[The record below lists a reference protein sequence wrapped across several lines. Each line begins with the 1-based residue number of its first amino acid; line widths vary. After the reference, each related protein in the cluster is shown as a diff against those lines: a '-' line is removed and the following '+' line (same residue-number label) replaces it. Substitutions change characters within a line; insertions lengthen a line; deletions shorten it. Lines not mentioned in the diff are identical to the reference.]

1 MSPLPRV
8 HRILGLLAVGLMLSS
23 APLSFAQTYA
33 SCKGFSESL
42 SKDNLHLKIDCLEA
56 WFSEDPA
63 HLTFS
68 GMPPGN
74 GMAFGG
80 VLEQSNHYVSPFSLP
95 AGSGIVP
102 GLTNPPPPDFTTGKL
117 PSVAGGSM
125 WSADG
130 ALAAVFSTN
139 GSWDTSG
146 KLTVMPKG
154 YRDGHRTDRAGVQ
167 ISCNKLGLL
176 CTKQILG
183 LHFEASHRSLQT
195 ISFYGIGPDSPLV
208 KSVFHEN
215 DTFASLRA
223 ALPLADWFT
232 FESGAEFRLTDLPHT
247 TAPDS
252 ISANFTAAAVPG
264 LSSQPGFGH
273 YHFALRTSPIAI
285 LSPRTD
291 DPDDKCTGGPLMK
304 PYDQFTFN
312 NSAEYHW
319 FSAPGHSASSFQ
331 QFVEDSDENIQIGT
345 RVRHCV
351 KVGDA
356 KTGAEHFWN
365 SMLAKTCGDKN
376 IDWSKPANYVLKVRQ
391 ACGFGVLDLVSHIV
405 ASRTGADSTVPFY
418 LQPTV
423 GGSDID
429 SRLSLRAWPN
439 YRFRAPDA
447 LFVQTN
453 YILPFYNILV
463 FYDAGTVGPTF
474 SGLSFRGLRQDA
486 GFGVALSLKGRIAAQ
501 GYLAL
506 GAGHGPTFGYNFT
519 KFF

>member
-1 MSPLPRV
+1 MTLLPRA
-8 HRILGLLAVGLMLSS
+8 HYRFRLLAVGFMLAS
-23 APLSFAQTYA
+23 ASMTVAQTYA

-42 SKDNLHLKIDCLEA
+42 SKNNLHFKIDCLEA

-80 VLEQSNHYVSPFSLP
+80 VLEQNNHYVSPFSLP
-95 AGSGIVP
+95 AGPGIVP
-102 GLTNPPPPDFTTGKL
+102 GLSNPQQPDFTTGEL
-117 PSVAGGSM
+117 PSVAGGSL

-130 ALAAVFSTN
+130 RLAAVFSTN
-139 GSWDTSG
+139 GSWVTTG
-146 KLTVMPKG
+146 TLTVMPKG
-154 YRDGHRTDRAGVQ
+154 YQDGHRTDHAGVQ
-167 ISCNKLGLL
+167 ISCNKLGPL

-183 LHFEASHRSLQT
+183 LHFQASHRSLQT
-195 ISFYGIGPDSPLV
+195 ISFYGIGPDSPLAKYV
-208 KSVFHEN
+208 LHED
-215 DTFASLRA
+215 DTFASISA

-232 FESGAEFRLTDLPHT
+232 FESGAEFRLTDLPHI
-247 TAPDS
+247 TAPNS
-252 ISANFTAAAVPG
+252 VSANFTTAALPVS
-264 LSSQPGFGH
+264 LH
-273 YHFALRTSPIAI
+273 NLALVIITSRSALVPIAI

-291 DPDDKCTGGPLMK
+291 DQDDNHTGPLMK
-304 PYDQFTFN
+304 PYVQFTFN
-312 NSAEYHW
+312 NSVEYHW
-319 FSAPGHSASSFQ
+319 YSAPGHSASSFQ
-331 QFVEDSDENIQIGT
+331 QFVEDSDENILLGT
-345 RVRHCV
+345 RVRHYV
-351 KVGDA
+351 QVGDA
-356 KTGAEHFWN
+356 KTGSEHFWD
-365 SMLAKTCGDKN
+365 SFLAKTCGDKN
-376 IDWSKPANYVLKVRQ
+376 IDWSKSANYVLKVRQ
-391 ACGFGVLDLVSHIV
+391 ACGLGDLDLVSHIV
-405 ASRTGADSTVPFY
+405 ASRTGPDSTVPFY

-429 SRLSLRAWPN
+429 SRLSLRAWPD

-453 YILPFYNILV
+453 YILPLYNILV

-474 SGLSFRGLRQDA
+474 PSLSFAGLRQDA
-486 GFGVALSLKGRIAAQ
+486 GFGVALSLQGRIAAQ

>member
-1 MSPLPRV
+1 MTLLPRARNLF
-8 HRILGLLAVGLMLSS
+8 RILAAGFMLTAASI
-23 APLSFAQTYA
+23 SFTQTYA
-33 SCKGFSESL
+33 SCKGFSEGL
-42 SKDNLHLKIDCLEA
+42 SKNNLHLKIDCLEA

-80 VLEQSNHYVSPFSLP
+80 VLEQNNHYVSPFSLP
-95 AGSGIVP
+95 AGPGAVP
-102 GLTNPPPPDFTTGKL
+102 GLTNPHQQDFTTGKL
-117 PSVAGGSM
+117 PSVAGGSL

-146 KLTVMPKG
+146 KLTVIPKG
-154 YRDGHRTDRAGVQ
+154 YKDGHRTDHLGVQ
-167 ISCNKLGLL
+167 ISCNKLGPL
-176 CTKQILG
+176 CTKQIFG

-195 ISFYGIGPDSPLV
+195 ISFYGIGPHSPLV
-208 KSVFHEN
+208 KYVFHED

-232 FESGAEFRLTDLPHT
+232 LESGAEFRLTDLPNS
-247 TAPDS
+247 TAPNS
-252 ISANFTAAAVPG
+252 VNSNFTTAAVPG
-264 LSSQPGFGH
+264 LSSQPGLGH
-273 YHFALRTSPIAI
+273 YHVALRTNPIAI
-285 LSPRTD
+285 LSPKTD
-291 DPDDKCTGGPLMK
+291 DQDDNHSGPLMK

-312 NSAEYHW
+312 NNVEYHW
-319 FSAPGHSASSFQ
+319 YSAPGHSASSFQ
-331 QFVEDSDENIQIGT
+331 QFVEDSDENIQLGT
-345 RVRHCV
+345 RVRHYV
-351 KVGDA
+351 QVGDA
-356 KTGAEHFWN
+356 KTGAQHFWD

-376 IDWSKPANYVLKVRQ
+376 IDWTKPANYVLKVRQ
-391 ACGFGVLDLVSHIV
+391 PCGLGDLDLVSHIV
-405 ASRTGADSTVPFY
+405 ASRTGPGSAVPFY

-453 YILPFYNILV
+453 YILPLYNILV
-463 FYDAGTVGPTF
+463 FYDAGTVGSTF
-474 SGLSFRGLRQDA
+474 SSLSFAHLRQDA
-486 GFGVALSLKGRIAAQ
+486 GFGVALSLQGRIAAQ